1 MSLLGELKMEI
12 SKGLRLLAAS
22 LILFDGIGHLAA
34 AAFATELEMAVLA
47 LFGVLYIALGVGLF
61 AGRRLFSYLGVV
73 IPIVGV
79 SIGTYS
85 YVARKPE
92 PVILAFVSIAIV
104 VILCCCYLVLHKT
117 Q

>member
-1 MSLLGELKMEI
+1 MEV

-22 LILFDGIGHLAA
+22 LIFVDGIGHLAA
-34 AAFATELEMAVLA
+34 AVFAAELEMAVLA
-47 LFGVLYIALGVGLF
+47 LFGVLYIALGFGLF
-61 AGRRLFSYLGVV
+61 AGRRLFSYLGVI

-85 YVARKPE
+85 YIALKPE

>member
-1 MSLLGELKMEI
+1 MKVNKVLT
-12 SKGLRLLAAS
+12 LLAAS

-47 LFGVLYIALGVGLF
+47 LFGMLYVILGIGLF
-61 AGRRLFSYLGVV
+61 AGRRIFNYLGVV

-85 YVARKPE
+85 YVALKPE
-92 PVILAFVSIAIV
+92 PVVLAFVSIAIV
-104 VILCCCYLVLHKT
+104 VILCCGYLVLHKASS
-117 Q
+117 